1 MYFGFEIFKLYYSN
15 FLKLLILW
23 EKLKLLTSHFV
34 ENGLYLVYFIEHQ
47 FITCNLLIERISVC
61 GLQTLPVLWNPCVL
75 VPYVFLIMACFQ
87 RSVFEP
93 HVWKQIM
100 LKSFYFS
107 IISIF
112 RKVYMFICF
121 HSGTGSYCGSI
132 SQNTDKIIPL
142 FGRNL
147 GKF

>member
-100 LKSFYFS
+100 LKSFLFLYNLNFQKS
-107 IISIF
+107 ILCSYVSISIS
-112 RKVYMFICF
+112 K
-121 HSGTGSYCGSI
+121 
-132 SQNTDKIIPL
+132 NADKIIPL